1 MSAQAYPVHSIAD
14 LETWAAPGTSLGL
27 LGHPVKHSLSPAIH
41 NAALAALA
49 KQDAKFATWRY
60 SKFDIAP
67 ADLGRALKLF
77 HQKGF
82 VGLNLTVP
90 HKEAAFEHAEN
101 ADAYASA
108 ANATNTLIRTPT
120 GWRASNTD
128 SGGLADAL
136 RAELGMEL
144 HGVHVILL
152 GAGGAARA
160 AAVQCLRDK
169 VASLWIGNRGADR
182 LQTLLAHLAALAGDV
197 PMQGFSLTA
206 PPPGLPAGAIV
217 INTTTAGL
225 QNDNAAPID
234 LRQIPTPAKV
244 YDMIYNPPLTP
255 LLKQASALGLPHAH
269 GLGMLVNQGARSLS
283 MWIGRPAPVDV
294 MTAAAHEAFA
304 ALSPA

>member
-1 MSAQAYPVHSIAD
+1 MSVPAFPVYTLAD
-14 LETWAAPGTSLGL
+14 LEIWSAPGTSLGL
-27 LGHPVKHSLSPAIH
+27 LGHPVAHSLSPAIH

-49 KQDAKFATWRY
+49 KQDARFGAWRY

-67 ADLGRALKLF
+67 AELGRALKLF

-90 HKEAAFEHAEN
+90 HKEMAFEHAEVS
-101 ADAYASA
+101 DALASA
-108 ANATNTLIRTPT
+108 ASATNTLIRTPT

-136 RAELGMEL
+136 RAELGVDL
-144 HGVHVILL
+144 CGANVILL

-160 AAVQCLRDK
+160 AAAQCLREK
-169 VASLWIGNRGADR
+169 TTSLWIGNRGVER
-182 LQTLLAHLAALAGDV
+182 LQALLDHLAPLAGNV
-197 PMQGFSLTA
+197 PVRGFSLA
-206 PPPGLPAGAIV
+206 NPPPDLPAGSVV
-217 INTTTAGL
+217 INTTSAGL
-225 QNDNAAPID
+225 KGDGSAPID
-234 LRQIPTPAKV
+234 LRRIPAPGNV

-255 LLKQASALGLPHAH
+255 LLTQASALGIPHAH

-283 MWIGRPAPVDV
+283 MWIERPAPLDV

-304 ALSPA
+304 ALSHA

>member
-1 MSAQAYPVHSIAD
+1 MSAPAYPVYSLAD
-14 LETWAAPGTSLGL
+14 LETWSAPGTSLGL

-82 VGLNLTVP
+82 AGLNLTVP
-90 HKEAAFEHAEN
+90 HKEAAFEHAESS
-101 ADAYASA
+101 DAYASA

-136 RAELGMEL
+136 RAELGVEL
-144 HGVHVILL
+144 RGAHVLLL

-169 VASLWIGNRGADR
+169 VASLWIGNRGAER
-182 LQTLLAHLAALAGDV
+182 LQALLAHLAPLAADV
-197 PMQGFSLTA
+197 PVQGFSLAA
-206 PPPGLPAGAIV
+206 PPTGLPAGAIV

-234 LRQIPTPAKV
+234 LRQIPSPAKV
-244 YDMIYNPPLTP
+244 YDMIYNPPQTP

-283 MWIGRPAPVDV
+283 MWIARPAPVEV
-294 MTAAAHEAFA
+294 MTAAAREAFA

>member
-1 MSAQAYPVHSIAD
+1 MSVPAYPVYTIAD
-14 LETWAAPGTSLGL
+14 LETWSAPGTNLGL

-49 KQDAKFATWRY
+49 KQDERFATWRY

-77 HQKGF
+77 YQKGF

-90 HKEAAFEHAEN
+90 HKETAFEHAESS
-101 ADAYASA
+101 DDFASA
-108 ANATNTLIRTPT
+108 ASATNTLIRTPT

-136 RAELGMEL
+136 RTELGVEL
-144 HGVHVILL
+144 AGTNVILL

-169 VASLWIGNRGADR
+169 VAALWIGNRGTDR
-182 LQTLLAHLAALAGDV
+182 LQGLLDHLASLAGNTPV
-197 PMQGFSLTA
+197 KGFSLAA
-206 PPPGLPAGAIV
+206 PPADLPAGAVV
-217 INTTTAGL
+217 INTTAAGL
-225 QNDNAAPID
+225 SGDNSAPLD
-234 LRQIPTPAKV
+234 LHQIPTPSKV

-283 MWIGRPAPVDV
+283 IWIGRAAPVDV
-294 MTAAAHEAFA
+294 MSTAAQQAFA

>member
-1 MSAQAYPVHSIAD
+1 MPAPAYPVYTLAD
-14 LETWAAPGTSLGL
+14 LETWSASGTSLGL
-27 LGHPVKHSLSPAIH
+27 LGHPVVHSLSPAIH

-49 KQDAKFATWRY
+49 KQDSRFAGWRY

-90 HKEAAFEHAEN
+90 HKETAFEHAES
-101 ADAYASA
+101 ADAFASA
-108 ANATNTLIRTPT
+108 ANATNTLIRTNT

-136 RAELGMEL
+136 RTELGAELRGA
-144 HGVHVILL
+144 HVILL

-169 VASLWIGNRGADR
+169 AASLWIGNRGAER
-182 LQTLLAHLAALAGDV
+182 LQALLAHLVPLAGDV
-197 PMQGFSLTA
+197 PVKGFSLST
-206 PPPGLPAGAIV
+206 PPADLPAAALV
-217 INTTTAGL
+217 INTTAAGL
-225 QNDNAAPID
+225 HGDHSAPID
-234 LRQIPTPAKV
+234 LRQLPTPGKV

-283 MWIGRPAPVDV
+283 MWIGRPAPVEV

>member
-1 MSAQAYPVHSIAD
+1 MSVPAYPVHTLAD
-14 LETWAAPGTSLGL
+14 LETWSAPGTSLGL
-27 LGHPVKHSLSPAIH
+27 LGHPVVHSLSPAIH

-49 KQDAKFATWRY
+49 KQDARFATWRY
-60 SKFDIAP
+60 AKFDIAP

-82 VGLNLTVP
+82 AGLNLTVP
-90 HKEAAFEHAEN
+90 HKEAAFEHAES
-101 ADAYASA
+101 ADAFASA
-108 ANATNTLIRTPT
+108 ANATNTLIRTDS

-136 RAELGMEL
+136 RNELGVEL
-144 HGVHVILL
+144 RGTHVILL

-169 VASLWIGNRGADR
+169 AASLWIGNRGAER
-182 LQTLLAHLAALAGDV
+182 LQALLQHLTPLAGEV
-197 PMQGFSLTA
+197 HVHGFSLAA
-206 PPPGLPAGAIV
+206 PPANLPAGAVV

-225 QNDNAAPID
+225 HGNHSAPLD
-234 LRQIPTPAKV
+234 LRQLPAPEKV

-255 LLKQASALGLPHAH
+255 LLKQASALGLAHAH
-269 GLGMLVNQGARSLS
+269 GLGMLVNQGARSLGL
-283 MWIGRPAPVDV
+283 WIGRPAPVDV
-294 MTAAAHEAFA
+294 MTAAAREAFA